1 MKIADIIKA
10 KGYETDTVRICKF
23 LGFTDTEQLKGA
35 KFFSQEESYSPILI
49 PGFCMSNGDC
59 TWRLCQLNDGDCEL
73 YSIDHGYKFQ
83 LEICDGS
90 GYGKHLYYQSDF
102 LSLLESGL
110 IIYAGD
116 GKGHI
121 EHIKWA
127 EKLCDNVF
135 LIHEADIIVKEN
147 NKD

>member
-1 MKIADIIKA
+1 
-10 KGYETDTVRICKF
+10 
-23 LGFTDTEQLKGA
+23 
-35 KFFSQEESYSPILI
+35 
-49 PGFCMSNGDC
+49 MSNGDY

-73 YSIDHGYKFQ
+73 YTIDHGYKFQ

-90 GYGKHLYYQSDF
+90 GYGRHLYYQSDF
-102 LSLLESGL
+102 LSLLEGGF

-127 EKLCDNVF
+127 EE
-135 LIHEADIIVKEN
+135 LICGVYLVHEADVIM
-147 NKD
+147 KDGE

>member
-1 MKIADIIKA
+1 MKIADIIKV

-35 KFFSQEESYSPILI
+35 KFFSQEESYSPIPI
-49 PGFCMSNGDC
+49 PGLCMSNGDY

-73 YSIDHGYKFQ
+73 YSIDYGYKFQ

-90 GYGKHLYYQSDF
+90 GYGRHLYYQSDF
-102 LSLLESGL
+102 LSLLEEGF

-121 EHIKWA
+121 EHINWA
-127 EKLCDNVF
+127 EKICDNVF
-135 LIHEADIIVKEN
+135 IIHEADIIVREN
-147 NKD
+147 NKG

>member
-1 MKIADIIKA
+1 MKIKDIIEA

-23 LGFTDTEQLKGA
+23 LGFDDTNQLKGA
-35 KFFSQEESYSPILI
+35 KFFSQEQSYSRILI
-49 PGFCMSNGDC
+49 PGLCMSNGDC

-73 YSIDHGYKFQ
+73 HSIDYGYKFQ

-90 GYGKHLYYQSDF
+90 GYGRHLYYQSDF
-102 LSLLESGL
+102 LSLLEDGF

-121 EHIKWA
+121 RHIKWTD
-127 EKLCDNVF
+127 EICDGVYVV
-135 LIHEADIIVKEN
+135 HEADVVVKE
-147 NKD
+147 D